1 MKYFF
6 SFRRHTFAI
15 KSISLSE
22 KLLECYDS
30 RGGTCPAKYF
40 RRVRFLANSVFH
52 ILRVSP
58 SVCVFPPISSRP
70 PLWDGFSWKLILE
83 TFYWTRSWNPKFC

>member
-6 SFRRHTFAI
+6 SFRRHTFVI
-15 KSISLSE
+15 KSLSSSE
-22 KLLECYDS
+22 KVLECYDS
-30 RGGTCPAKYF
+30 RGGTRPAKYF

-52 ILRVSP
+52 ILCVSP

-70 PLWDGFSWKLILE
+70 PLSDGFSWKLILE
-83 TFYWTRSWNPKFC
+83 TFY